1 MATPKPAL
9 EKELETIADG
19 KDDDK
24 ADDKADD
31 KKGSSDGKI
40 TITIGTTKISFKY
53 QKEKASDK
61 NSSKVIAYTEII
73 KDSESL
79 SLNVGSAVETM
90 STGIANLLPE
100 ELNRQNIA
108 FKRLIVIYSK
118 DKTNQTSKWLFAFDL
133 AVADGFK
140 FSNLP
145 LVGDTFRELNN
156 NSALVASLRI
166 VATSKSFTLK
176 EIREFNAL
184 FDEHD
189 EDLEKLPDPGKGKG
203 KDEDIAI
210 RKGFSLLGKFEFGES
225 SHVLSLP
232 VSPESDGG
240 DIPVAPPSEDA
251 TPSSKYGI
259 QFKINKSIGVFTL
272 EKIAFQYEKG
282 KLAILFDAALKLS
295 AFTLS
300 CDNLG
305 VRLPLEGKLNPL
317 FNLEGIGLEYKS
329 ANLHIAGA
337 LLRKK
342 RVKDGI
348 AYDEYLGLAIFKLK
362 LSGKGGLTFGI
373 SALGSYANYNG
384 QPALFFYAVLD
395 IPLGGP
401 GFFFVTGF
409 ALGLGYNRYLRVPSV
424 DKLTE
429 FPLVAQA
436 VGGISKKNAK
446 DTSELITEQLEELD
460 QYVTLSPGSGFI
472 AIGIKFTSY
481 KMVDCF
487 ALLTIALGEDFEL
500 NLLGI
505 ATMKLPPIPTGEN
518 SKIPPVAEVTMLL
531 RAKFS
536 LNDGVIA
543 IEAQLAAS
551 SYILSKSC
559 RLTGGFAFYTWF
571 NGPHAG
577 DFVITL
583 GGYHP
588 DFKKPDHYPNV
599 PRLGFLWKVG
609 EVLSLK
615 GEMFFA
621 LCSHALMAGGKLEAY
636 FVCGPLWA
644 YFIAEAHFLI
654 SWQPYFYDIQ
664 IQVRMQAGLGI
675 LGPVCEGVKLHI
687 WGPEFGG
694 LATIKIVFVKVN
706 IEFGDRSSSFPSPID
721 WETFKKSFLP
731 DDKEVCT
738 IVVTQGI
745 TRQLSQSDGT
755 PLFVVNALE
764 FELVTNSVIPT
775 KQGYYLARA
784 SDQSLSNSGAK
795 TEFGVRSMGIKNED
809 LETTHKIEI
818 TRTDLTTNNDIKTN
832 QDEWRFEPAPQQI
845 PTGLWGDARVKMSL
859 GKERLIPP
867 ETNEK
872 MFLENT
878 LSGFRI
884 VPNKPPESGKTAS
897 IKVSDLQY
905 DTEPINNVYAWH
917 KIPTFAPI
925 SAPDASRRSTIENN
939 IVSTDTNAR
948 RNKLLE
954 SLGFTPTE
962 DVKLTNS
969 VADAFVMAPQVK

>member
-1 MATPKPAL
+1 MATTKPKLEEEL
-9 EKELETIADG
+9 EKIADEN
-19 KDDDK
+19 DDDK
-24 ADDKADD
+24 ADDKADG
-31 KKGSSDGKI
+31 KKGSSSKRKI
-40 TITIGTTKISFKY
+40 NIPIGPVQISFEY
-53 QKEKASDK
+53 QKKSDK
-61 NSSKVIAYTEII
+61 NNRNVIAYTEIA
-73 KDSESL
+73 KDSKNL
-79 SLNVGSAVETM
+79 SLNVGDAIETM
-90 STGIANLLPE
+90 STDIAKLLPK
-100 ELNRQNIA
+100 ELKRQSID

-118 DKTNQTSKWLFAFDL
+118 DKTKKTSKWLFAFDL
-133 AVADGFK
+133 ALADEFK

-145 LVGDTFRELNN
+145 LVGDILQGQNGDA
-156 NSALVASLRI
+156 ALVASLRI
-166 VATSKSFTLK
+166 VATSQLFNLK
-176 EIREFNAL
+176 EVRYFNAL
-184 FDEHD
+184 FPEDQ
-189 EDLEKLPDPGKGKG
+189 EDLDKLPDPGEGKG

-210 RKGFSLLGKFEFGES
+210 RKGFSLSGKFDFGEI

-232 VSPESDGG
+232 VSAESDGG
-240 DIPVAPPSEDA
+240 DIPAAPSKDA
-251 TPSSKYGI
+251 TPASKNGI
-259 QFKINKSIGVFTL
+259 RFNIEKSIGVFTL
-272 EKIAFQYEKG
+272 QSIGFQYEEG
-282 KLAILFDAALKLS
+282 RLALLFNAALKLS
-295 AFTLS
+295 TFTLD
-300 CDNLG
+300 CQNLG
-305 VRLPLEGKLNPL
+305 VRVPLKDKLNPL
-317 FNLEGIGLEYKS
+317 FNLDGIGVEYKS
-329 ANLHIAGA
+329 DNLHIAGA

-342 RVKDGI
+342 KEKNGI
-348 AYDEYLGLAIFKLK
+348 VYEEFLGLATFKLK
-362 LSGKGGLTFGI
+362 LSGKGGLSFGI
-373 SALGSYANYNG
+373 SAIGSYANYNG

-446 DTSELITEQLEELD
+446 DTSELITQQLEELD

-487 ALLTIALGEDFEL
+487 ALLTIALGEDFEI

-551 SYILSKSC
+551 SYILSKDC
-559 RLTGGFAFYTWF
+559 FLTGGFAFYTWF
-571 NGPHAG
+571 NGPYAG

-599 PRLGFLWKVG
+599 PRLGFIWKVD
-609 EVLSLK
+609 EVLFLK
-615 GEMFFA
+615 GEMYFA
-621 LCSHALMAGGKLEAY
+621 LCSHALMAGGKLEAS
-636 FVCGPLWA
+636 FVCGSLWA

-738 IVVTQGI
+738 IAVTQGI

-775 KQGYYLARA
+775 KQGYYLDG
-784 SDQSLSNSGAK
+784 SEQSLSNSDAK
-795 TEFGVRSMGIKNED
+795 TEFGVRSMGIKNDE

-818 TRTDLTTNNDIKTN
+818 TRDGIKVN
-832 QDEWRFEPAPQQI
+832 QDQWKFEPATQQI
-845 PTGLWGDARVKMSL
+845 PTGLWGDARVKMSQ

-872 MFLENT
+872 LFLENT

-884 VPNKPPESGKTAS
+884 VPNKPPESGKTDS

-905 DTEPINNVYAWH
+905 DTELINNVYAWQ
-917 KIPTFAPI
+917 KIPSFAPV
-925 SAPDASRRSTIENN
+925 SAPDASRRTTIENN
-939 IVSTDTNAR
+939 IVSTDTNTR
-948 RNKLLE
+948 RNQLLE